1 MQSNMINLMKTFSIK
16 NENLKQSIKYNIIKI
31 FIKINYSYLLMYIG
45 LKNLKDFLCG
55 LKLDLC
61 FVK

>member
-31 FIKINYSYLLMYIG
+31 FIKINYSYLLMYID

>member
-1 MQSNMINLMKTFSIK
+1 MINLMKTFSIK